1 MNGLSLLRV
10 LPAGAFDWGW
20 GTGWPLS
27 ELASYCWGWPSAW
40 PGLWTWRVAPSPHWP
55 FSPHGLPWHSLTTV
69 ARSQECLKR
78 QEVGAASSGGLG
90 PEVGVAPLL
99 LYSFIK

>member
-27 ELASYCWGWPSAW
+27 ELAS
-40 PGLWTWRVAPSPHWP
+40 
-55 FSPHGLPWHSLTTV
+55 
-69 ARSQECLKR
+69 
-78 QEVGAASSGGLG
+78 
-90 PEVGVAPLL
+90 
-99 LYSFIK
+99 